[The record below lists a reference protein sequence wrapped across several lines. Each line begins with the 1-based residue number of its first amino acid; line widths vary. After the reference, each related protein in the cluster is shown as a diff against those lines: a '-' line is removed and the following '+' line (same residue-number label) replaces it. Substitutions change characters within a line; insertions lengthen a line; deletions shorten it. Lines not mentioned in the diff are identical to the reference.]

1 MCITVKCTEHYEKAL
16 AFAKSI
22 NDSSLQECL
31 NRLNKMG
38 NVELFADFVPHSF
51 AFIVFKN
58 GKREMNG
65 GLIYHGGP
73 TETFSIQLTPTNGW
87 SIHT

>member
-1 MCITVKCTEHYEKAL
+1 
-16 AFAKSI
+16 
-22 NDSSLQECL
+22 
-31 NRLNKMG
+31 MG

-65 GLIYHGGP
+65 GLIYHGGS
-73 TETFSIQLTPTNGW
+73 TETFTVQLTPTNGW